1 MKTRKRAVAGFT
13 LLEIMIVVAIIGLL
27 AAIAI
32 PNWAKTRSRAQID
45 TCRENLSQI
54 ETAKQL
60 WGLETG
66 KTTGDEPAEAELFG
80 AGLYLKSTPEC
91 PAGGAYTVNPIGTD
105 STCTIAGHEL

>member
-1 MKTRKRAVAGFT
+1 MKTKTRAVAAFT

-27 AAIAI
+27 MAIAI

-66 KTTGDEPAEAELFG
+66 KTTGDEPVDGELFG
-80 AGLYLKSTPEC
+80 VGLYLKSKPEC
-91 PAGGAYTVNPIGTD
+91 PAGGTYTVNPIGTD
-105 STCTIAGHEL
+105 ATCSIAGHEL